1 MKGPSD
7 EAWGSTAG
15 RGGRAEY
22 RKYHTRQRLR
32 LGLHTLAILGGNS
45 HLSWF
50 YDKGFIT
57 DPAHTG
63 TSKRVPQAIN
73 RGPIRKSLPN
83 SAYVYVA
90 IQSHGLSPGAWTVY
104 VKLSGPSDP

>member
-1 MKGPSD
+1 MK
-7 EAWGSTAG
+7 
-15 RGGRAEY
+15 RGG
-22 RKYHTRQRLR
+22 QRPGGAGGPNTGSPTLYKGLR
-32 LGLHTLAILGGNS
+32 VGLYTPTISGGNS

-50 YDKGFIT
+50 YDKGLIT

-90 IQSHGLSPGAWTVY
+90 IQSHGLTPGAWTY
-104 VKLSGPSDP
+104 YAKLGRPKDP